1 MTLKRLISR
10 RQALYLGLGG
20 VGVIGTA
27 KTGAA
32 IDRIERVRSLGR
44 SGRSFPVVGTS
55 SLKQRAARKG
65 LIYGADCGILDLDSD
80 PKLQKLLAKECGM
93 LVAGFLKWDHLRPT
107 PDRFNFTTGDRFA
120 SFARQHGMLL
130 RGHTL
135 VWTEAL
141 PSWFQDQVNRHNCR
155 QFLHQHI
162 QQVVGHYAGKMH
174 SWDVVNEAIGVY
186 DKRPDGL
193 RKTPWLQLLGPG
205 YIDLAFRLA
214 AAADPQALLVY
225 NDNELDYDDL
235 EADAKRAA
243 VLKLLRRLKSQGTP
257 VQALGI
263 QAHLV
268 PGEKQ
273 FNPQK
278 FRQFLRDV
286 ASLGLKIMITE
297 MDVTDKDLPL
307 DITIRDRIV
316 AAAYE
321 DYLTVVLDE
330 PAVISVITWGV
341 SDRDTWLSGYAPR
354 PDRAPVRPLPFD
366 RDFRRKLAWNAIA
379 RAFDRAPNRLSALP
393 T

>member
-1 MTLKRLISR
+1 MTLNRLITR
-10 RQALYLGLGG
+10 RHALYLGLGG
-20 VGVIGTA
+20 VGVLGTV
-27 KTGAA
+27 KMGEA
-32 IDRIERVRSLGR
+32 IDRRDRSNPLGR
-44 SGRSFPVVGTS
+44 SSRSFPVVGNS

-65 LIYGADCGILDLDSD
+65 LIYGADCGIIDLDSD
-80 PKLQKLLAKECGM
+80 PQLQGLLAKECGM

-120 SFARQHGMLL
+120 SFARQHGMRL

-141 PSWFQDQVNRHNCR
+141 PSWFQDKVNRQNCR
-155 QFLHQHI
+155 QFLQQHI
-162 QQVVGHYAGKMH
+162 HRVVGHYAGKMH

-193 RKTPWLQLLGPG
+193 RKTPWLELLGPG
-205 YIDLAFRLA
+205 YIDLAFRLT

-225 NDNELDYDDL
+225 NENELDYDDL

-243 VLKLLRRLKSQGTP
+243 VLKLLRGLKSQGTP
-257 VQALGI
+257 VHALGI

-268 PGEKQ
+268 PGKRQ

-278 FRQFLRDV
+278 LQQFLRDV
-286 ASLGLKIMITE
+286 AKLGLKIMITE
-297 MDVTDKDLPL
+297 MDVTDKDLPG
-307 DITIRDRIV
+307 DIAVRDRIV

-321 DYLTVVLDE
+321 DYLSVVLAE
-330 PAVISVITWGV
+330 PAVIAVITWGV
-341 SDRDTWLSGYAPR
+341 SDRYTWLSDYAPR

-366 RDFRRKLAWNAIA
+366 RHLQRKLAWNGIA
-379 RAFDRAPNRLSALP
+379 RAFDLAPKR
-393 T
+393 

>member
-27 KTGAA
+27 KTGEA
-32 IDRIERVRSLGR
+32 IDRIERIRSLGR
-44 SGRSFPVVGTS
+44 AGRSFPVVGTR

-65 LIYGADCGILDLDSD
+65 LIYGADCGILNLDAD
-80 PKLQKLLAKECGM
+80 PQLQKLLARECGM

-107 PDRFNFTTGDRFA
+107 PDSFNFTTGDLFA
-120 SFARQHGMLL
+120 SFARQHRMLL

-141 PSWFQDQVNRHNCR
+141 PNWFQDKVNRQNCR
-155 QFLHQHI
+155 QFLQQHI

-193 RKTPWLQLLGPG
+193 RKTPWLELLGPG
-205 YIDLAFRLA
+205 YIDLAFRLT

-225 NDNELDYDDL
+225 NENELDYDDPD
-235 EADAKRAA
+235 ADAKRAA
-243 VLKLLRRLKSQGTP
+243 VLKLLTGLKAQGTP
-257 VQALGI
+257 VHALGI

-268 PGEKQ
+268 PGERK

-278 FRQFLRDV
+278 LRQFLRDV
-286 ASLGLKIMITE
+286 ARLGLKIMITE
-297 MDVTDKDLPL
+297 LDVTDKDLPAN
-307 DITIRDRIV
+307 IAIRDRIV

-321 DYLTVVLDE
+321 DYLNVVLAE
-330 PAVISVITWGV
+330 PATIAVITWGV
-341 SDRDTWLSGYAPR
+341 SDRDTWLSSYAPR
-354 PDRAPVRPLPFD
+354 PDRTPVRPLPFD
-366 RDFRRKLAWNAIA
+366 RHFQRKLAWNAIA
-379 RAFDRAPNRLSALP
+379 RAFDRAPKR
-393 T
+393 